1 MSREQQKQ
9 DAAAKAVEYI
19 PDDSI
24 VGLGSGSTMYWV
36 MQKLG
41 ELVQQGV
48 HVQGIPS
55 SAATE
60 QWAKEF
66 NVPLVYFSNDMTKA
80 DVAIDGADEV
90 NPDFHMT
97 KGGGGSLLREKIIA
111 DAADKLIIAVD
122 QSKIVQ
128 QLGSFALPVE
138 ITPFGWQKTVRD
150 IQSLGCD
157 PVLRRDHGDPFE
169 TDNGNYVID
178 CDFQLIE
185 RPEELHH
192 QLIQLVG
199 VVETGLF
206 TDMADIIIAG
216 TEGGAE
222 TFEKKR

>member
-1 MSREQQKQ
+1 MSREQQKK

-19 PDDSI
+19 PDNSI
-24 VGLGSGSTMYWV
+24 VGLGSGSTMYWG
-36 MQKLG
+36 MQQLG
-41 ELVQQGV
+41 ELVQQGA

-55 SAATE
+55 SPATE

-66 NVPLVYFSNDMTKA
+66 HVPLVYFSTEITKA

-90 NPDFHMT
+90 DPGFHMT

-122 QSKIVQ
+122 ESKIVQ
-128 QLGSFALPVE
+128 QLGSFPLPVE
-138 ITPFGWQKTVRD
+138 VTPFGWQKTVRD

-157 PVLRRDHGDPFE
+157 PVLRRHHDVPFE

-185 RPEELHH
+185 RPDELHN
-192 QLIQLVG
+192 QLIHLVG

-206 TDMADIIIAG
+206 VDQADIVIAG
-216 TEGGAE
+216 TDSGAE
-222 TFEKKR
+222 TFENKR

>member
-19 PDDSI
+19 SDNSI

-41 ELVQQGV
+41 ELVQQGMHIRGV
-48 HVQGIPS
+48 PS
-55 SAATE
+55 SPATE
-60 QWAKEF
+60 RWAKEF
-66 NVPLVYFSNDMTKA
+66 NVPLVYFSSDMTKA

-90 NPDFHMT
+90 DPDFHMT

-128 QLGSFALPVE
+128 QLGSFPLPVE
-138 ITPFGWQKTVRD
+138 ITPFGWQKTARD
-150 IQSLGCD
+150 IQSLGCE
-157 PVLRRDHGDPFE
+157 PVLRRDRGDPFE

-185 RPEELHH
+185 RPDELHY

-206 TDMADIIIAG
+206 ADMADIIIAG
-216 TEGGAE
+216 TDGGAE
-222 TFEKKR
+222 TFENKR

>member
-19 PDDSI
+19 PDNSI

-36 MQKLG
+36 MQQLG
-41 ELVQQGV
+41 ELVQQGM

-55 SAATE
+55 SPTTE

-66 NVPLVYFSNDMTKA
+66 HVPLVYFSTEITKA

-90 NPDFHMT
+90 APGFHMT

-111 DAADKLIIAVD
+111 DAADKVIIAVD
-122 QSKIVQ
+122 ESKIVQ
-128 QLGSFALPVE
+128 QLGSFPLPVE
-138 ITPFGWQKTVRD
+138 VTPFGWQKTVRD

-157 PVLRRDHGDPFE
+157 PVLRRSHGAPFE
-169 TDNGNYVID
+169 TDNANYVID

-185 RPEELHH
+185 RPDELHN

-206 TDMADIIIAG
+206 ADQVDIVIAG
-216 TEGGAE
+216 TDSGAE
-222 TFEKKR
+222 MFENKR

>member
-9 DAAAKAVEYI
+9 EAAVKAVDYI
-19 PDDSI
+19 PDNSI

-36 MQKLG
+36 MQRLG
-41 ELVQQGV
+41 ELVQQGMQ
-48 HVQGIPS
+48 VQGIPS
-55 SAATE
+55 SPATE

-66 NVPLVYFSNDMTKA
+66 HVPLVYFSNEITKA
-80 DVAIDGADEV
+80 DAAIDGADEV
-90 NPDFHMT
+90 DPDFHMI

-122 QSKIVQ
+122 ESKIVQ
-128 QLGSFALPVE
+128 QLGSFPLPVE
-138 ITPFGWQKTVRD
+138 ITPFGWQKTARD

-157 PVLRRDHGDPFE
+157 PVLRRSHGDPFE

-185 RPEELHH
+185 RPDELHH

-206 TDMADIIIAG
+206 ADMADIIIAG

-222 TFEKKR
+222 TFKNKR

>member
-19 PDDSI
+19 PDNSI

-36 MQKLG
+36 MKKLG
-41 ELVQQGV
+41 ELVQQGM

-55 SAATE
+55 SPATE
-60 QWAKEF
+60 QWAKQF
-66 NVPLVYFSNDMTKA
+66 NVPLVYFSSDMTKA
-80 DVAIDGADEV
+80 DIAIDGADEV
-90 NPDFHMT
+90 DPDFHMT

-111 DAADKLIIAVD
+111 DAADKLVIAVD

-128 QLGSFALPVE
+128 QLGSFPLPVE
-138 ITPFGWQKTVRD
+138 ITPFGWQKAARD

-216 TEGGAE
+216 TDSGAE
-222 TFEKKR
+222 TFENKR

>member
-19 PDDSI
+19 SDNSI

-41 ELVQQGV
+41 ELVQQGM

-55 SAATE
+55 SPATE

-66 NVPLVYFSNDMTKA
+66 NVPLVYFSSDMTKA

-90 NPDFHMT
+90 DPDFHMI

-122 QSKIVQ
+122 QNKIVQ
-128 QLGSFALPVE
+128 QLGSFPLPVE
-138 ITPFGWQKTVRD
+138 ITPFGWQKTARD

-157 PVLRRDHGDPFE
+157 PVLRRDRGEPFE

-185 RPEELHH
+185 RPDELHH

-206 TDMADIIIAG
+206 ADMADIIIAG
-216 TEGGAE
+216 TDGGTE
-222 TFEKKR
+222 TFENKR